1 MDTHTPYNCND
12 IARLALAMHGHSY
25 FFSLRRHLNINFSRD
40 LNGSGTQG
48 LFIKKQNVDI
58 DLIKVIFDYTDN
70 KNDDFLYEADLIK
83 DQRKDYER

>member
-48 LFIKKQNVDI
+48 LFIKKQNG
-58 DLIKVIFDYTDN
+58 
-70 KNDDFLYEADLIK
+70 
-83 DQRKDYER
+83 

>member
-58 DLIKVIFDYTDN
+58 DLIGYTDLMV
-70 KNDDFLYEADLIK
+70 DGAPSPHQSDTTLRWLI
-83 DQRKDYER
+83 DRLRS